1 MKKKLFGF
9 NTKTLVGTALGA
21 ALFTVLFM
29 YVKIPTGIPETQIQ
43 SAYGIG
49 GFFAAMFGPIAGF
62 LIAFIGHA
70 LSDIVQ
76 YGSAWWSWVI
86 ASGVAGLIM
95 GFAFAKLRVD
105 EGILSGKDILVYNIW
120 QIIGNAFAWIVVAP
134 VLDIVIYSEPVE
146 LVFTQGVVAAISNA
160 VSAGVIGILE
170 IQLSAKSSFRI
181 WNSSTGIPSPPLV
194 LFIVMLP
201 KAHLTSHSRMSGSR

>member
-1 MKKKLFGF
+1 MNKKLFGF
-9 NTKTLVGTALGA
+9 STKTLVGTALGA

-86 ASGVAGLIM
+86 ASGVACLIM
-95 GFAFAKLRVD
+95 GLVYPKLHVED
-105 EGILSGKDILVYNIW
+105 GVLTGKDIVRYNIF
-120 QIIGNAFAWIVVAP
+120 QIVANLVAWVVVAP

-146 LVFTQGVVAAISNA
+146 LVFTQGLVAALWNA
-160 VSAGVIGILE
+160 VSAGVIGTL
-170 IQLSAKSSFRI
+170 LLFLYSKTRAKKGS
-181 WNSSTGIPSPPLV
+181 
-194 LFIVMLP
+194 
-201 KAHLTSHSRMSGSR
+201 LTKE

>member
-9 NTKTLVGTALGA
+9 STKTLVGTALGA

-62 LIAFIGHA
+62 LVAFIGHA

-86 ASGVAGLIM
+86 ASGVAGLVM
-95 GFAFAKLRVD
+95 GFAYSKLRVD
-105 EGILSGKDILVYNIW
+105 EGILTGKDILFYNIC
-120 QIIGNAFAWIVVAP
+120 QVVGNAFAWIVVAP
-134 VLDIVIYSEPVE
+134 VLDIVIYSEPAD

-160 VSAGVIGILE
+160 VSAGVIGTVL
-170 IQLSAKSSFRI
+170 LFLYSKTRAKKGS
-181 WNSSTGIPSPPLV
+181 
-194 LFIVMLP
+194 
-201 KAHLTSHSRMSGSR
+201 LTKE

>member
-1 MKKKLFGF
+1 MKKNYLFG
-9 NTKTLVGTALGA
+9 LLS
-21 ALFTVLFM
+21 LFTVLFM

-86 ASGVAGLIM
+86 ASGVAGLVM
-95 GFAFAKLRVD
+95 GLVYPKLHVED
-105 EGILSGKDILVYNIW
+105 GVLTWKDILVYNVV
-120 QIIGNAFAWIVVAP
+120 QVLTIV
-134 VLDIVIYSEPVE
+134 EE
-146 LVFTQGVVAAISNA
+146 LVAFMKNITMNV
-160 VSAGVIGILE
+160 E
-170 IQLSAKSSFRI
+170 E
-181 WNSSTGIPSPPLV
+181 
-194 LFIVMLP
+194 
-201 KAHLTSHSRMSGSR
+201 

>member
-9 NTKTLVGTALGA
+9 STKTLVGTALGA

-76 YGSAWWSWVI
+76 YGSAWWSWVV
-86 ASGVAGLIM
+86 ASGVSCLIIGLVYP
-95 GFAFAKLRVD
+95 KLKVE
-105 EGILSGKDILVYNIW
+105 EGILTGKDILLYNIF
-120 QIIGNAFAWIVVAP
+120 QIVGNAIAWIVVAP
-134 VLDIVIYSEPVE
+134 VLDIVVYAEPVE

-160 VSAGVIGILE
+160 VSAGVIGTIL
-170 IQLSAKSSFRI
+170 LFLYSKTRAKKGS
-181 WNSSTGIPSPPLV
+181 
-194 LFIVMLP
+194 
-201 KAHLTSHSRMSGSR
+201 LTKE

>member
-9 NTKTLVGTALGA
+9 STKTLVGTALGA

-62 LIAFIGHA
+62 LVAFSGHA

-86 ASGVAGLIM
+86 ASGVACLIM
-95 GFAFAKLRVD
+95 GLVYPKLHVED
-105 EGILSGKDILVYNIW
+105 GVLTGKDIVRYNVVQVIA
-120 QIIGNAFAWIVVAP
+120 NAFAWLVVAP

-146 LVFTQGVVAAISNA
+146 LVFVQGITATITNA
-160 VSAGVIGILE
+160 VSAGVIGSL
-170 IQLSAKSSFRI
+170 LLFLYSKTRAKKGS
-181 WNSSTGIPSPPLV
+181 
-194 LFIVMLP
+194 
-201 KAHLTSHSRMSGSR
+201 LTKE

>member
-9 NTKTLVGTALGA
+9 STKTLVGTALGA

-95 GFAFAKLRVD
+95 GFAYSKLRVD
-105 EGILSGKDILVYNIW
+105 EGILTGKDILIYNIW
-120 QIIGNAFAWIVVAP
+120 QIIGRVLLQRSPALVPPVSSAP
-134 VLDIVIYSEPVE
+134 SCCCCIPRPALRR
-146 LVFTQGVVAAISNA
+146 A
-160 VSAGVIGILE
+160 V
-170 IQLSAKSSFRI
+170 
-181 WNSSTGIPSPPLV
+181 
-194 LFIVMLP
+194 
-201 KAHLTSHSRMSGSR
+201 

>member
-9 NTKTLVGTALGA
+9 STKTLVGTALGA

-62 LIAFIGHA
+62 LLAFIGHA
-70 LSDIVQ
+70 ISDIAQ

-86 ASGVAGLIM
+86 ASGVACFIM
-95 GFAFAKLRVD
+95 GLAYPKMRVD
-105 EGILSGKDILVYNIW
+105 EGILTWKDILIYNIF
-120 QIIGNAFAWIVVAP
+120 QVVGNLVAWVVVAP
-134 VLDIVIYSEPVE
+134 ALDILIYKEDPSLLMV
-146 LVFTQGVVAAISNA
+146 QGLGAAGLNII
-160 VSAGVIGILE
+160 SAGVIGSL
-170 IQLSAKSSFRI
+170 LLFLYSKTRAKKGS
-181 WNSSTGIPSPPLV
+181 
-194 LFIVMLP
+194 
-201 KAHLTSHSRMSGSR
+201 LTKE

>member
-49 GFFAAMFGPIAGF
+49 GFFAAMFGPIAGL

-76 YGSAWWSWVI
+76 YGSAWWSWVV
-86 ASGVAGLIM
+86 ASGVAGFIM
-95 GFAFAKLRVD
+95 GMVYPKLKVE
-105 EGILSGKDILVYNIW
+105 EGVLTGKDILAYNIW
-120 QIIGNAFAWIVVAP
+120 QVIANAIAWIVVAP
-134 VLDIVIYSEPVE
+134 VLDIVVYAEPVE
-146 LVFTQGVVAAISNA
+146 LVFTQGLVAALTNA
-160 VSAGVIGILE
+160 ISAGVIGSIL
-170 IQLSAKSSFRI
+170 
-181 WNSSTGIPSPPLV
+181 LV
-194 LFIVMLP
+194 LYS
-201 KAHLTSHSRMSGSR
+201 KTRAKKGSLTKE

>member
-1 MKKKLFGF
+1 MKKKLFGL

-70 LSDIVQ
+70 LSDIVH
-76 YGSAWWSWVI
+76 
-86 ASGVAGLIM
+86 
-95 GFAFAKLRVD
+95 F
-105 EGILSGKDILVYNIW
+105 
-120 QIIGNAFAWIVVAP
+120 
-134 VLDIVIYSEPVE
+134 
-146 LVFTQGVVAAISNA
+146 
-160 VSAGVIGILE
+160 
-170 IQLSAKSSFRI
+170 
-181 WNSSTGIPSPPLV
+181 
-194 LFIVMLP
+194 
-201 KAHLTSHSRMSGSR
+201 

>member
-49 GFFAAMFGPIAGF
+49 GFFAAMFGPIAGL

-86 ASGVAGLIM
+86 ASGVAGFIM
-95 GFAFAKLRVD
+95 GMSFSKLKVD
-105 EGILSGKDILVYNIW
+105 EGILTGKDILVYNIW
-120 QIIGNAFAWIVVAP
+120 QVIGNAFAWIVV
-134 VLDIVIYSEPVE
+134 YSEPVE
-146 LVFTQGVVAAISNA
+146 LVFTQGLVAALTNA
-160 VSAGVIGILE
+160 VSAGVIGTIL
-170 IQLSAKSSFRI
+170 
-181 WNSSTGIPSPPLV
+181 LV
-194 LFIVMLP
+194 LYS
-201 KAHLTSHSRMSGSR
+201 KTRAKKGSLTKE